1 MYGGA
6 LDNRVVK
13 LPELAALIAPV
24 AAATEAVPV
33 LGEFLGKTDRKCCN
47 NCGMILCNLAFAVV

>member
-24 AAATEAVPV
+24 AAATEAMPV
-33 LGEFLGKTDRKCCN
+33 LGEFLGKTDKLLQQLQHDL
-47 NCGMILCNLAFAVV
+47 M